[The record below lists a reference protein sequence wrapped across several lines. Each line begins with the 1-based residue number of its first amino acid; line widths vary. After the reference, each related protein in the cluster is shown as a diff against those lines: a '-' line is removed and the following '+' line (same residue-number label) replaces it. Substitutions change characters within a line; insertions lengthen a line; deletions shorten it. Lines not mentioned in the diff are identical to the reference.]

1 MLKKKKGWVAKGM
14 TLMLALSV
22 VLTACGTSKKTEE
35 PAASDTGSGEK
46 TVDLTFAVETPK
58 QEETKAVWQEIV
70 DGYAQKKPNVKIKLD
85 YAPNDGDAFRTW
97 LTTGLIGGT
106 APDIVPSRYTWTHE
120 DLNKDLLADLTPEY
134 DKPNPY
140 TDNKVWKETFTP
152 TILNEMKNPIS
163 GKLSGVALQTL
174 AIRVFYNQDIF
185 NKHNLQVPKT
195 WTEFIE
201 AQQKLK
207 EAGVTPFAFANSK
220 PGDNHLLWVTNLMT
234 NQIAADKVK
243 SFDWNENR
251 QLELNEIAAAVD
263 QNVINLE
270 SPDWNAV
277 MPIIKDWSQYWA
289 KGYNGMNGD
298 TAKEMFIRGDVAMV
312 MAGNFELNIIQ
323 DAKARK
329 FEFGTFA
336 LPYLT
341 KQQNPNAAEK
351 YYELGGY
358 PDMVFT
364 IPKKVTGDKLDASVD
379 FLKYL
384 SSPEVAT
391 IMGNK
396 MYTATTLV
404 NVKLPANLQ
413 GFQFVGERILVNF
426 YAAHINKKLNEDLV
440 RIGQLYLE
448 DSVTQE
454 KYTTEL
460 QKTLKAGM
468 DDTMKTNGWTKDN
481 QYGTKQ

>member
-1 MLKKKKGWVAKGM
+1 MMVNSKKRWAYTSLSAM
-14 TLMLALSV
+14 MALSV
-22 VLTACGTSKKTEE
+22 VLAGCSSAKDDKKE
-35 PAASDTGSGEK
+35 AGGAGGK
-46 TVDLTFAVETPK
+46 TVNLTFAVETPK

-70 DGYAQKKPNVKIKLD
+70 DGYSKKRPDVKIKLD

-106 APDIVPSRYTWTHE
+106 APEIVPSRYTWTHE
-120 DLNKDLLADLTPEY
+120 DLNKDLLVDMTPEY

-140 TDNKVWKETFTP
+140 TDNKVWKDTFTP

-174 AIRVFYNQDIF
+174 SIRVFYNQDVF
-185 NKHNLQVPKT
+185 KKFGLQVPKT
-195 WTEFIE
+195 WTEFIDV
-201 AQQKLK
+201 QKKLK
-207 EAGVTPFAFANSK
+207 AGGVTPFAFANSK
-220 PGDNHLLWVTNLMT
+220 PGDNHLLWVVNMMT
-234 NQIAADKVK
+234 NQIAAEKVK
-243 SFDWNENR
+243 NFDVNKNR

-263 QNVINLE
+263 QGVINLE

-277 MPIIKDWSQYWA
+277 LPIVKDWSQYWA
-289 KGYNGMNGD
+289 KGFNGTNGD
-298 TAKEMFIRGDVAMV
+298 TAKEMFLRGDVAMV
-312 MAGNFELNIIQ
+312 MAGNFELKTIQ
-323 DAKARK
+323 DSKARK
-329 FEFGTFA
+329 FEYGTFA

-341 KQQNPNAAEK
+341 KQDNPNASEK
-351 YYELGGY
+351 NVELGGY

-364 IPKKVTGDKLDASVD
+364 IPKKVTGEKLDASLD

-396 MYTATTLV
+396 MYTATTLADIQ
-404 NVKLPANLQ
+404 LPDNLK

-426 YAAHINKKLNEDLV
+426 YAAHINKKLNEDLA

-448 DSVTQE
+448 NSVTLDM
-454 KYTTEL
+454 YTKEL
-460 QKTLKAGM
+460 QKTLKNGINEV
-468 DDTMKTNGWTKDN
+468 MKTNNWSKDN
-481 QYGTKQ
+481 DYGSKK

>member
-1 MLKKKKGWVAKGM
+1 MTKQKKALWSKGLTLAVACSVL
-14 TLMLALSV
+14 LMG
-22 VLTACGTSKKTEE
+22 CGTSSKEE
-35 PAASDTGSGEK
+35 KPGTDGTP
-46 TVDLTFAVETPK
+46 TVNLTFAVETPK
-58 QEETKAVWQEIV
+58 QEETKEVWKGIV
-70 DGYAQKKPNVKIKLD
+70 SGYTEKHPNVKIKID
-85 YAPNDGDAFRTW
+85 YTPNDGDAFRTW

-106 APDIVPSRYTWTHE
+106 SPEIVPSRYTWTHE
-120 DLNKDLLADLTPEY
+120 DLNKDLLVDLTPEY

-140 TDNKVWKETFTP
+140 TDNKIWKDTFTP
-152 TILNEMKNPIS
+152 TILNEMKNPVS

-174 AIRVFYNQDIF
+174 AIRVFYNQDLF
-185 NKHNLQVPKT
+185 KKHNLEVPTT

-201 AQQKLK
+201 VQEKLK
-207 EAGVTPFAFANSK
+207 AAGVTPFAFANSK

-234 NQIAADKVK
+234 NQIGADKVK
-243 SFDWNENR
+243 SYDWNENR
-251 QLELNEIAAAVD
+251 QLELNEIVAAVED
-263 QNVINLE
+263 GIIDLQ
-270 SPDWNAV
+270 SADWNGV

-289 KGYNGMNGD
+289 RGYNGMNGD

-323 DAKARK
+323 DSKARA

-341 KQQNPNAAEK
+341 KKEHPNAAEK
-351 YYELGGY
+351 FYELGGY

-364 IPKKVTGDKLDASVD
+364 IPKKVTGDKLDASID

-384 SSPEVAT
+384 SSPEVAA

-404 NVKLPANLQ
+404 GIKLPDHLQ
-413 GFQFVGERILVNF
+413 GFQFVGERILVNY
-426 YAAHINKKLNEDLV
+426 YAAHISKKLNEDLV

-448 DSVTQE
+448 DSVDLD
-454 KYTTEL
+454 KYTEEL
-460 QKTLKAGM
+460 QNTLKTDMAEI
-468 DDTMKTNGWTKDN
+468 MKTNSWTKEN
-481 QYGTKQ
+481 KYGTKQ

>member
-1 MLKKKKGWVAKGM
+1 MSNGTKRLFSKGLTLAVASSI
-14 TLMLALSV
+14 LLA
-22 VLTACGTSKKTEE
+22 ACSTSKSDDNKTAE
-35 PAASDTGSGEK
+35 GGEK
-46 TVDLTFAVETPK
+46 TINLTFAVETPK
-58 QEETKAVWQEIV
+58 QEEIKAVWQEIV
-70 DGYAQKKPNVKIKLD
+70 NGYAQKKPNVKIKLD

-106 APDIVPSRYTWTHE
+106 APEIVPSRYTWTHE
-120 DLNKDLLADLTPEY
+120 DLNKDLLVDLTAEY

-140 TDNKVWKETFTP
+140 TDNKTWKDTFTP

-163 GKLSGVALQTL
+163 AKLSGVALQTL
-174 AIRVFYNQDIF
+174 AIRVFYNQDLF
-185 NKHNLQVPKT
+185 KKHGLQVPKT
-195 WTEFIE
+195 WTEFID
-201 AQQKLK
+201 AQKKLK
-207 EAGVTPFAFANSK
+207 AAGVTPFAFANSK

-243 SFDWNENR
+243 SYDWNQNR
-251 QLELNEIAAAVD
+251 QLELNEIAGAVD
-263 QNVINLE
+263 QDTINLQAA
-270 SPDWNAV
+270 DWFGV
-277 MPIIKDWSQYWA
+277 MPIIKDWSQYFA

-312 MAGNFELNIIQ
+312 MAGNYELNTIQ
-323 DAKARK
+323 DSKARK

-341 KQQNPNAAEK
+341 KKEHPNAAEK

-364 IPKKVTGDKLDASVD
+364 IPKKVTGDKLEASVD

-391 IMGNK
+391 VMGNK

-404 NVKLPANLQ
+404 GVKLPDHLQ

-426 YAAHINKKLNEDLV
+426 YAAHISKKLNEDLV

-448 DSVTQE
+448 DSVTLD
-454 KYTTEL
+454 KYAAEM
-460 QKTLKAGM
+460 QKTLKNDM
-468 DDTMKTNGWTKDN
+468 NDTMKLNNWTKDN
-481 QYGTKQ
+481 QYGSKK